1 MIGTIRRSWTGCTA
15 VALAAG
21 LYLAAPQ
28 ADAEDPIYGG
38 TVDVAITAETIDTFD
53 PLFGSRPTTEG
64 AYMNLFYDTLI
75 RMRQNGTYGPALA
88 ESFEVDDETGDM
100 RFTLRQDVT
109 FHDGTPFDAEAAA
122 WNIRRA
128 MDPEVGGRWVDAL
141 SPIASIDVEGPY
153 ELSVT
158 LSNPSPFVMFSL
170 SFSAGMM
177 VSPSFVEENGAE
189 ALGRQAVGTGPF
201 LFEDIQDAV
210 GVTAVRNET
219 YWEDDE
225 AGNDLPYLDSATV
238 RFIPQSSVALLELR
252 TENILAV
259 QDVSPNDFELVDS
272 EDHLRLIDTGKGAAS
287 HVNFNHTIPPFDD
300 ELVRRA
306 VQHALDREG
315 ICQAVLGDYCVVV
328 PGLLGEAEWAFTED
342 LDVPEYDPAAACAL
356 LEEAGHGDGLAA
368 ELLIIRREPDTQIAE
383 IIQALLN
390 NACFD
395 IEISVQERTTVVD
408 AMVNLRHQFALG
420 QYSTSL
426 DPHGTLGAAYGTDGS
441 RNRSGIS
448 YEDTDELI
456 DEAISVVYQ
465 DRRYALYY
473 RIQRQAID
481 RVYFGSLFWRPRPS
495 AASTQIGNI
504 DDLPLAADGNW
515 RIGAWW
521 LADAN

>member
-210 GVTAVRNET
+210 GVTA
-219 YWEDDE
+219 
-225 AGNDLPYLDSATV
+225 
-238 RFIPQSSVALLELR
+238 F
-252 TENILAV
+252 EN
-259 QDVSPNDFELVDS
+259 Q
-272 EDHLRLIDTGKGAAS
+272 GAA
-287 HVNFNHTIPPFDD
+287 IY
-300 ELVRRA
+300 A
-306 VQHALDREG
+306 
-315 ICQAVLGDYCVVV
+315 
-328 PGLLGEAEWAFTED
+328 
-342 LDVPEYDPAAACAL
+342 
-356 LEEAGHGDGLAA
+356 
-368 ELLIIRREPDTQIAE
+368 
-383 IIQALLN
+383 
-390 NACFD
+390 
-395 IEISVQERTTVVD
+395 TTCPIWT
-408 AMVNLRHQFALG
+408 ARPYASSRSRQWRCWSCG
-420 QYSTSL
+420 PKTS
-426 DPHGTLGAAYGTDGS
+426 
-441 RNRSGIS
+441 
-448 YEDTDELI
+448 
-456 DEAISVVYQ
+456 
-465 DRRYALYY
+465 
-473 RIQRQAID
+473 
-481 RVYFGSLFWRPRPS
+481 
-495 AASTQIGNI
+495 
-504 DDLPLAADGNW
+504 
-515 RIGAWW
+515 
-521 LADAN
+521 